1 MALLLLMLV
10 IMVSFLILA
19 RQNDLRLALVEM
31 TAASAVAVL
40 ALAGFLAALP
50 RARWRCW
57 PLVILLTS
65 VLLRLLF
72 VPRPPQLS
80 DDLYRYLWDGLQLV
94 AGVNPYALP
103 PALAVP
109 SSPLAAQWQPLINH
123 PQLVT
128 LYPPVAQLLF
138 ALAGGSLLGWKLL
151 LLACDIATLGLL
163 MALLRRVGQPAALAA
178 LYGWHPLAVI
188 EGAASAHL
196 DLAALPLLLLAL
208 WLLLP
213 APGRAAPGAV
223 AGSGLALALAGGIKL
238 VPLLLAPLLLVALAP
253 GRRWLF
259 GLVAAGAVLLPAGL
273 FWPELGNGLQ
283 TLGQYARHWEF
294 AALPFRLLRALL
306 ADGLTARL
314 LLATLLLLILAGLLL
329 WLRQAAGQPAVALG
343 QAAAVLLLAFALLT
357 PTLHPWYLLYP
368 LVLAPLAPPPV
379 RLASF
384 VLGWSGLLGY
394 QVVTGYAL
402 HGQWQEST
410 RLAAYIFSA
419 PAMALML
426 ALMAALLR
434 RYRRQPI

>member
-1 MALLLLMLV
+1 
-10 IMVSFLILA
+10 MVSFLFLA
-19 RQNDLRLALVEM
+19 RQNDLRLALVEI
-31 TAASAVAVL
+31 TAASAVVVL
-40 ALAGFLAALP
+40 ALAGFLAALS

-57 PLVILLTS
+57 PLLVLLTA

-80 DDLYRYLWDGLQLV
+80 DDLYRYLWDGLQLI
-94 AGVNPYALP
+94 AGVNPYALA
-103 PALAVP
+103 PAQAVP
-109 SSPLAAQWQPLINH
+109 PSPWAAQLQPLINH

-151 LLACDIATLGLL
+151 LLTCDIVTLVLL

-208 WLLLP
+208 WLLMP
-213 APGRAAPGAV
+213 APSRAAPAAV

-238 VPLLLAPLLLVALAP
+238 VPLLLAPLLLVLLAP

-259 GLVAAGAVLLPAGL
+259 ALVAAAALLLPAGL
-273 FWPELGNGLQ
+273 FWPELIKGLQ

-314 LLATLLLLILAGLLL
+314 VLATLLLLILAELLV
-329 WLRQAAGQPAVALG
+329 WLRHTAGQAVALG

-379 RLASF
+379 RLAAF
-384 VLGWSGLLGY
+384 VLGWSGLLSY
-394 QVVTGYAL
+394 QVMTGFAL
-402 HGQWQEST
+402 NGQWQEST

-426 ALMAALLR
+426 ALMVALLR
-434 RYRRQPI
+434 RYRRKPI